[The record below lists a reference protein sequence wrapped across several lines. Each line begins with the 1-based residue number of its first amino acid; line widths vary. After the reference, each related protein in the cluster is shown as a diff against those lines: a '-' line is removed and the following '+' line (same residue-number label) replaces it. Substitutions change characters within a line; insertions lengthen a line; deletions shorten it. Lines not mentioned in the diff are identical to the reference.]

1 MLNIFGEELKGLHID
16 ELMLLLSR
24 MQKEYGNREVVI
36 EIEIDNP
43 DKEEEYLVTGYPN
56 SVKFDKGDGK
66 VVIGLKNCFEV

>member
-24 MQKEYGNREVVI
+24 MQKKYGNREVVI

-43 DKEEEYLVTGYPN
+43 DKEEEYLVTGYPRTLRFN
-56 SVKFDKGDGK
+56 KESGK
-66 VVIGLKNCFEV
+66 VVLELKNIFEV

>member
-43 DKEEEYLVTGYPN
+43 DKDEEYVVTGYPRDMR
-56 SVKFDKGDGK
+56 FDEKEGK
-66 VVIGLKNCFEV
+66 VKVVLKNCFEV